1 MIFLH
6 ILFCIE
12 LFYSL
17 FLVHIFLPVNVLLLN
32 FLPVDLLLLESR
44 RFLPMIFFIWFCLLV
59 LSSHFLPANVLL
71 VGFLLVENHHFWHYM
86 WFFYFWILYLWI
98 CTWVCC
104 VCILFFTSDFFAPI
118 LVLRGGKKFAVPRS
132 LIGILRS
139 IASFSGLHCTCISH
153 LPGKSPK
160 FTFKVIY

>member
-1 MIFLH
+1 MIFLQ

-44 RFLPMIFFIWFCLLV
+44 RFLPMIFYIWFCLLV

-71 VGFLLVENHHFWHYM
+71 VGFLLVENHHFLHYM

-118 LVLRGGKKFAVPRS
+118 LVLRGGKS
-132 LIGILRS
+132 LLFQDHWL
-139 IASFSGLHCTCISH
+139 ASFEVLLHFQACIVLAFH
-153 LPGKSPK
+153 TFRESPQNLLSK
-160 FTFKVIY
+160 